1 MLFKWGFK
9 YFSLAKQLDYLRNHG
24 IMLGSRMRND
34 RKVFLYMVKSFFVEV
49 VYKND
54 SIEKEPEHLEIFNSL
69 NNLNH
74 YLEKEFKTSVF

>member
-9 YFSLAKQLDYLRNHG
+9 HFSLAKQLDYLRVHG

-34 RKVFLYMVKSFFVEV
+34 RKVFIYIVKSFFVEV
-49 VYKND
+49 MYKND
-54 SIEKEPEHLEIFNSL
+54 NIEREPERLEVF

-74 YLEKEFKTSVF
+74 LNQYLEKDFKTSF